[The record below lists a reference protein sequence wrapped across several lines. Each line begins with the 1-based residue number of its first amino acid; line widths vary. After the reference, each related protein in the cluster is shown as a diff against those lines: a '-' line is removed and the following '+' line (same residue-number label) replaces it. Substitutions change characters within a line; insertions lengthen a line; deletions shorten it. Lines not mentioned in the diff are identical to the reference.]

1 MHVVVV
7 SLVVVIAAWAA
18 RRLVVVVLGRLSTD
32 NIWIVI
38 SSVALVHPIII
49 SIKISNLF
57 FYLND

>member
-1 MHVVVV
+1 MHVVVVV

-49 SIKISNLF
+49 
-57 FYLND
+57 